1 MFSSYIEEQ
10 NNNFKKDI
18 KELNKLILKFV
29 DNVNTENNN
38 NIIGFLQTN
47 NYDSNNSLIDNIINE
62 NDEEKKNKLIKEYKN
77 KSKID
82 YDSSGYVLEL
92 FKIFNNVK
100 EFCLI
105 EKKIDNCV
113 LCKKHTKI

>member
-62 NDEEKKNKLIKEYKN
+62 NDEEKENRLIKEYKIKQN
-77 KSKID
+77 R
-82 YDSSGYVLEL
+82 L
-92 FKIFNNVK
+92 
-100 EFCLI
+100 
-105 EKKIDNCV
+105 
-113 LCKKHTKI
+113 

>member
-10 NNNFKKDI
+10 NNNFKNDI

-62 NDEEKKNKLIKEYKN
+62 NDEEKENRLIKEYKN
-77 KSKID
+77 KAK
-82 YDSSGYVLEL
+82 
-92 FKIFNNVK
+92 
-100 EFCLI
+100 
-105 EKKIDNCV
+105 
-113 LCKKHTKI
+113 